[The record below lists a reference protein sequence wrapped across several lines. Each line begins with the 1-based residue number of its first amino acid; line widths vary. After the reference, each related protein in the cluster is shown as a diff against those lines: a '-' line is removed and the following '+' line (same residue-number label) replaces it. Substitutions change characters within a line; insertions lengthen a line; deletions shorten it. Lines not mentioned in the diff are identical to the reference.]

1 MPTAAET
8 AAAEQQSHLRMM
20 EAQFKQGI
28 FMFVTCALGLCWMA
42 WRKPAQAY
50 ALLFGTWPRVAVT
63 FVAPAIFYLVF
74 TVIPARLKVRTKG
87 CARQDREGEVRCACI
102 GSKLRQNH
110 SRRSSRL

>member
-1 MPTAAET
+1 MPTATEI
-8 AAAEQQSHLRMM
+8 AEQQSHLRAMM

-50 ALLFGTWPRVAVT
+50 AMLFGTWPRVAVT

-74 TVIPARLKVRTKG
+74 TVIPARLKVRQQK
-87 CARQDREGEVRCACI
+87 AALA
-102 GSKLRQNH
+102 KLEKEK
-110 SRRSSRL
+110 

>member
-50 ALLFGTWPRVAVT
+50 AMLFGTWPRVGVT
-63 FVAPAIFYLVF
+63 LVAPVVFYVVF
-74 TVIPARLKVRTKG
+74 TVIPARLKT
-87 CARQDREGEVRCACI
+87 RQQKAALA
-102 GSKLRQNH
+102 KLEKEK
-110 SRRSSRL
+110 